1 MNFDITWPILAISL
15 FTHNFLYFKQCDK
28 IFGLRP
34 HRKMFI
40 LPLCVLN
47 IFILFGVLV
56 YLDNFI
62 IVGYLL
68 SLVFYYLELCFC
80 FKAKLVNALVNI
92 FSLMIHLMSFQIITY
107 SIVSI
112 VTGVTLHEVYNN
124 ETFFI
129 SIIIV
134 SYIVNSLYILSTLFF
149 LPIKNLKILGKDFP
163 TLKLLLFILV
173 ATMIGL
179 SINVFMYVSAPIDF
193 QFIELA
199 QIIIVLIWLFII
211 YSCTY
216 VILGFEIIRE
226 NQSSYEKQLE
236 RASIYQDTLAKRV
249 QVINEINCTKN
260 RLTKQILHGNVVADY
275 REISYTQHLERI
287 LPMVHEDYRDLVV
300 TTEEPKNFIEK
311 FNKDIDKISYEYL
324 SYTENNDTRW
334 YNCVISISQDKATGD
349 IIAIN
354 TISDIHEKKELE
366 LDLMYKSERDLLTGA
381 YNKLATQNLI
391 TTHLNNSG
399 VGIFF
404 MIDLDNFKLIND
416 NFGHAYGD
424 TVLCDVFNKLKVLFR
439 DSDILGRAGGDE
451 FIVFMK
457 NISDIKEGEL
467 RAEKI
472 CNCIQNIYN
481 NNTGLDIEISCSV
494 GLSISKGD
502 DLDFKKLFNMAD
514 IAMYYSKDH
523 GKNTYAVYDENVHK
537 DYKSK
542 RVVS

>member
-1 MNFDITWPILAISL
+1 MNFDITWLILAFTL
-15 FTHNFLYFKQCDK
+15 FVHNFLYFKQCSK
-28 IFGLRP
+28 IFKVRP
-34 HRKMFI
+34 NKKIFI
-40 LPLCVLN
+40 LPLCVIN
-47 IFILFGVLV
+47 IVIIIGIILFS
-56 YLDNFI
+56 DDFI
-62 IVGYLL
+62 IVGYLSSVVVYL
-68 SLVFYYLELCFC
+68 LELWFC
-80 FKAKLVNALVNI
+80 FKVKPINLLVNI
-92 FSLMIHLMSFQIITY
+92 FSLMVHLISFQIITY

-112 VTGVTLHEVYNN
+112 VTGVTLHEIYDN
-124 ETFFI
+124 ETFFAF
-129 SIIIV
+129 IIIV
-134 SYIVNSLYILSTLFF
+134 SYIVNSLYILSTIVF
-149 LPIKNLKILGKDFP
+149 LPKNNLKILNKDFFA
-163 TLKLLLFILV
+163 LRLLLFILV
-173 ATMIGL
+173 MSMIGL
-179 SINVFMYVSAPIDF
+179 LTNVFMYVATPIDF
-193 QFIELA
+193 QFIELV
-199 QIIIVLIWLFII
+199 QIIIVLVWFSII

-216 VILGFEIIRE
+216 IILGFEIMRE
-226 NQSSYEKQLE
+226 SQSNYEKQLE
-236 RASIYQDTLAKRV
+236 RASFYQDTLAKRV

-287 LPMVHEDYRDLVV
+287 LPMVHEDYRDLVI
-300 TTEEPKNFIEK
+300 TTEDPKNFVEN
-311 FNKDIDKISYEYL
+311 FNKGIDKVSYEYL

-391 TTHLNNSG
+391 TTHLNNLG

-424 TVLCDVFNKLKVLFR
+424 TVLCDVFNKLKLLFR

-457 NISDIKEGEL
+457 DISDIKEGEQK
-467 RAEKI
+467 AEKI
-472 CNCIQNIYN
+472 CCCIQNIYN

-494 GLSISKGD
+494 GLTVAKGS
-502 DLDFKKLFNMAD
+502 DLDYKKLFNMAD

-523 GKNTYAVYDENVHK
+523 GKNTYAVYDESVHK